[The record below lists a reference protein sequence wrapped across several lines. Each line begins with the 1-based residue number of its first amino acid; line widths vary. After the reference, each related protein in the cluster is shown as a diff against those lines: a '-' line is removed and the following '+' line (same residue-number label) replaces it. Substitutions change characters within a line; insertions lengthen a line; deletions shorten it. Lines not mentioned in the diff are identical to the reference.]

1 MRHRGPD
8 DADEWWAAN
17 GMVGLAHRRLAVID
31 LSPAGRQPMQDA
43 SGELVIV
50 FNGEI
55 YNFVEL
61 RRELAAQ
68 GYAFRSTSDTEVILA
83 AYREWGAD
91 CVTRLE
97 GMFAFAIYDSRSGQ
111 LVLARDRAG
120 EKPLFYSAFDGGL
133 RFSSEVKG
141 LLEDASLSRIVDRAS
156 LDCYLAQ
163 GFVPGDRSILAGVRK
178 LPPAHALLL
187 NVATGDFN
195 VWRYWRPPELSP
207 TSDEAELLDEL
218 EAVLANA
225 VRRQLIADVPLGV
238 MLSGGVDSSLVTA
251 FAVRAASTIKTFT
264 VRFPGHRDQDE
275 TQHARLIASHYSTD
289 HVELDAGVID
299 VGVLEPLARQFDEP
313 LIDSSMVPT
322 YLVSRLVRAQ
332 CTVAL
337 GGDGGDEL
345 FGGYAHYDRLLKM
358 QRRFG
363 WLPRN
368 LRASAAWLGER
379 VLPVGFKGRNWVQ
392 GLGADL
398 DVSVPMI
405 ASYFARRTRRE
416 LMAGVQASPLVAEE
430 SSERRS
436 HISGDLLQRATRLDF
451 ETYLP
456 EDILVKVDRASM
468 LSSLEVRAP
477 MLDVSVMEFAFR
489 KVPSKLK
496 ATPTSRKVLL
506 KKLAD
511 RVLPRDFDRTRKQGF
526 SIPLATWLKGGRW
539 RKYFEDVLLDVGQ
552 KTFNRDVIRRLL
564 EGQNR
569 GLANSERLFGLLM
582 FELWRREYRVD
593 LAM

>member
-17 GMVGLAHRRLAVID
+17 GMVGFGHRRLAVID

-43 SGELVIV
+43 TGELVIV

-61 RRELAAQ
+61 RGELAAQ
-68 GYAFRSTSDTEVILA
+68 GHAFRSTSDTEVVLA
-83 AYREWGAD
+83 AYREWGTD
-91 CVTRLE
+91 CVSRLE
-97 GMFAFAIYDSRSGQ
+97 GMFAFAIYDARVGQ

-141 LLEDASLSRIVDRAS
+141 LLEDASLPRIVDRAS

-163 GFVPGDRSILAGVRK
+163 GFVPGDRSILTGVKK
-178 LPPAHALLL
+178 LPPAHALQL
-187 NVATGDFN
+187 NVATGGFR
-195 VWRYWRPPELSP
+195 VWRYWRPPAFEPSP
-207 TSDEAELLDEL
+207 ALDEDELLDEL
-218 EAVLANA
+218 EATLADS

-238 MLSGGVDSSLVTA
+238 LLSGGVDSSLVTA
-251 FAVRAASTIKTFT
+251 FAARAASNIKTFT
-264 VRFPGHRDQDE
+264 VRFPGYREQDE
-275 TQHARLIASHYSTD
+275 TKHARLIASHFDTD
-289 HVELDAGVID
+289 HVELDAGAID
-299 VGVLEPLARQFDEP
+299 VTVLERLARQFDEP

-358 QRRFG
+358 QLRFG
-363 WLPRN
+363 WLPRA
-368 LRASAAWLGER
+368 LRASAARFGER
-379 VLPVGFKGRNWVQ
+379 VLPVGFRGRNWLQ
-392 GLGADL
+392 ALGADL
-398 DVSVPMI
+398 AAGVPMI
-405 ASYFARRTRRE
+405 ATYFDRRTRGE
-416 LMAGVQASPLVAEE
+416 LMANVHDWPLVAEE
-430 SSERRS
+430 SWEQRS
-436 HISGDLLQRATRLDF
+436 HSPGDLLQRATRQDF

-477 MLDVSVMEFAFR
+477 MLDVRVMEFAFR
-489 KVPSKLK
+489 RVPSELK
-496 ATPTSRKVLL
+496 ATTASRKVLL
-506 KKLAD
+506 KKLAE
-511 RVLPRDFDRTRKQGF
+511 RVLPRALRPNTKTR
-526 SIPLATWLKGGRW
+526 
-539 RKYFEDVLLDVGQ
+539 LLD
-552 KTFNRDVIRRLL
+552 TAFDVAASRCVAAVLRRCT
-564 EGQNR
+564 
-569 GLANSERLFGLLM
+569 A
-582 FELWRREYRVD
+582 RRRSKDFQPRHDSASARRPESWPGEQRTLVRPVD
-593 LAM
+593 GRIVAA